1 MQRIVYLDGQ
11 YINEN
16 DAKISI
22 FDRGFL
28 FGDAVYE
35 VTAVINGKLIENE
48 GHMLRLQRSCSEL
61 QIALPVTVEEITSIQ
76 EELIKSNQLD
86 EGGIYLQ
93 ISRGSAGDR
102 DFGYPGA
109 DVKPTLVL
117 FTQARDLLNS
127 PKATKGIK
135 VITTEDIRWKRRDIK
150 TVGLLAP
157 CMAKQGA
164 LDKHVDDAWLVE
176 DGYITEGS
184 SNNAYIVTT
193 EGVLVTR
200 PLSNDILHG
209 ITRKA
214 LLELAEK
221 EKIKIEERLF
231 TAEEAYQANEA
242 FVSSAT
248 TFVWPVIEI
257 DGKKIGSGKP
267 GTVAMKLREIYIELA
282 TQTAELKDGSKPF
295 NKERLD
301 TQRLAI

>member
-1 MQRIVYLDGQ
+1 MERIVYLDGE
-11 YINEN
+11 YIKETE
-16 DAKISI
+16 AKVSI

-28 FGDAVYE
+28 FADAVYE
-35 VTAVINGKLIENE
+35 VTAVINGKLVDNE
-48 GHMLRLQRSCSEL
+48 GHMIRLQRSCSEL
-61 QIALPVTVEEITSIQ
+61 QIEMPATAEEITEIQ
-76 EELIKSNQLD
+76 KELIKANDLQ

-102 DFGYPGA
+102 DFGYPT

-117 FTQARDLLNS
+117 FTQARELLNS
-127 PKATKGIK
+127 PKATKGMK
-135 VITTEDIRWKRRDIK
+135 VITTDDIRWKRRDIK

-164 LDKHVDDAWLVE
+164 LNKQADDAWLVE

-184 SNNAYIVTT
+184 SNNAYIVTNDD
-193 EGVLVTR
+193 VLVTR

-221 EKIKIEERLF
+221 SEIKIEERLF
-231 TAEEAYQANEA
+231 TAEEAYQAKEA

-248 TFVWPVIEI
+248 TFVWPVVEI
-257 DGKKIGSGKP
+257 DGNAIGSGKP
-267 GTVAMKLREIYIELA
+267 GTIANKLREIYIELA
-282 TQTAELKDGSKPF
+282 TETAE
-295 NKERLD
+295 
-301 TQRLAI
+301 

>member
-1 MQRIVYLDGQ
+1 MGRIVYLDGQ
-11 YINEN
+11 YLAENE
-16 DAKISI
+16 AKISI

-35 VTAVINGKLIENE
+35 VTAVINSKLVDNE
-48 GHMLRLQRSCSEL
+48 GHMIRLQRSCNEL
-61 QIALPVTVEEITSIQ
+61 QIELPVTLAEITNIQ
-76 EELIKSNQLD
+76 KELIKKNALN

-102 DFGYPGA
+102 DFGYPEN
-109 DVKPTLVL
+109 VKPTLVL
-117 FTQARDLLNS
+117 FTQARELLNS
-127 PKATKGIK
+127 PKATKGMK
-135 VITTEDIRWKRRDIK
+135 VMTTEDIRWKRRDIK

-164 LDKHVDDAWLVE
+164 IDKKVDDAWLVE

-184 SNNAYIVTT
+184 SNNAYIVTQD
-193 EGVLVTR
+193 GVLVTR

-221 EKIKIEERLF
+221 ESIKIEERLF
-231 TAEEAYQANEA
+231 TPEEAYQSSEA

-257 DGKKIGSGKP
+257 DGHTIGDGKP
-267 GTVAMKLREIYIELA
+267 GNVAKKLREIYIELA
-282 TQTAELKDGSKPF
+282 TKTAE
-295 NKERLD
+295 
-301 TQRLAI
+301 

>member
-1 MQRIVYLDGQ
+1 MERTVYLDGE
-11 YINEN
+11 YLNETE
-16 DAKISI
+16 AKVSI

-35 VTAVINGKLIENE
+35 VTAVINGKLVDNE
-48 GHMLRLQRSCSEL
+48 GHMIRLQRSCNEL
-61 QIALPVTVEEITSIQ
+61 QIDLPATLEEITEIQ
-76 EELIKSNQLD
+76 KELVKRNQLN

-102 DFGYPGA
+102 DFGYPT

-117 FTQARDLLNS
+117 FTQARELLNS
-127 PKATKGIK
+127 PKAVKGMK
-135 VITTEDIRWKRRDIK
+135 VITTADIRWKRRDIK

-164 LDKHVDDAWLVE
+164 LDKKVDDAWLVE

-184 SNNAYIVTT
+184 SNNAYIVTN
-193 EGVLVTR
+193 EDVLVTR

-214 LLELAEK
+214 LLELAEN
-221 EKIKIEERLF
+221 EDIKIEERLF
-231 TAEEAYQANEA
+231 TAEEAYQAKEA

-248 TFVWPVIEI
+248 TFVWPVVEI
-257 DGKKIGSGKP
+257 DSNTIGSGKP
-267 GTVAMKLREIYIELA
+267 GTVANKLRDIYIELA
-282 TQTAELKDGSKPF
+282 TQTAE
-295 NKERLD
+295 
-301 TQRLAI
+301 

>member
-1 MQRIVYLDGQ
+1 MGRIVYLDGQ
-11 YINEN
+11 YIKE
-16 DAKISI
+16 DEAKVSI

-35 VTAVINGKLIENE
+35 VTAVINGKLVDNE
-48 GHMLRLQRSCSEL
+48 GHMVRLKRSCDEL
-61 QIALPVTVEEITSIQ
+61 QIALPVTIEEITKIQ
-76 EELIKSNQLD
+76 KELIKENQLN

-102 DFGYPGA
+102 DFGYPA
-109 DVKPTLVL
+109 DVTPTLVL
-117 FTQARDLLNS
+117 FTQARALLNS
-127 PKATKGIK
+127 PKATKGMK
-135 VITTEDIRWKRRDIK
+135 VMTTADIRWKRRDIK

-164 LDKHVDDAWLVE
+164 LDKNLDDAWLIE

-184 SNNAYIVTT
+184 SNNAYIVTQ
-193 EGVLVTR
+193 EGALVTR

-214 LLELAEK
+214 LLALAEK
-221 EKIKIEERLF
+221 ENITIEERLF
-231 TAEEAYQANEA
+231 TAEEAYKASEA

-257 DGKKIGSGKP
+257 DGHTIGDGKP
-267 GTVAMKLREIYIELA
+267 GNVAKKLREIYIELA
-282 TQTAELKDGSKPF
+282 TKTAE
-295 NKERLD
+295 
-301 TQRLAI
+301 

>member
-1 MQRIVYLDGQ
+1 MQRTVYLDGE
-11 YINEN
+11 YIKESE
-16 DAKISI
+16 AKVSI

-35 VTAVINGKLIENE
+35 VTAVINGKLIDNE

-61 QIALPVTVEEITSIQ
+61 QIALPVTTDEITTIQ
-76 EELIKSNQLD
+76 KELIKSNKLN

-102 DFGYPGA
+102 DFGYPA
-109 DVKPTLVL
+109 NVTPTLVL

-127 PKATKGIK
+127 PKATKGMK

-150 TVGLLAP
+150 SVGLLAP

-164 LDKHVDDAWLVE
+164 LDKQVDDAWLVE

-184 SNNAYIVTT
+184 SNNAYIVTK

-221 EKIKIEERLF
+221 EQIKVEERAF
-231 TAEEAYQANEA
+231 TAQEAYQAEEA

-248 TFVWPVIEI
+248 TFVWPVVEI
-257 DGKKIGSGKP
+257 DGKTIGSGKP
-267 GTVAMKLREIYIELA
+267 GAVAMKLREIYIELA
-282 TQTAELKDGSKPF
+282 TQTA
-295 NKERLD
+295 
-301 TQRLAI
+301 A

>member
-1 MQRIVYLDGQ
+1 MQRIVYLDGEF
-11 YINEN
+11 IKESE
-16 DAKISI
+16 AKVSI

-35 VTAVINGKLIENE
+35 VTAVLNGKLVDNE
-48 GHMLRLQRSCSEL
+48 GHMIRLQRSCSEL
-61 QIALPVTVEEITSIQ
+61 QIALPVSLQQITDIQ
-76 EELIKSNQLD
+76 KKLIELNQLN

-102 DFGYPGA
+102 DFGYPQN
-109 DVKPTLVL
+109 VTPTLVL

-127 PKATKGIK
+127 PKAVKGMK

-164 LDKHVDDAWLVE
+164 LDKQVDDAWLVE

-184 SNNAYIVTT
+184 SNNAYIVTG
-193 EGVLVTR
+193 EGVLITR

-214 LLELAEK
+214 LLALAEQAD
-221 EKIKIEERLF
+221 IQVEERSF
-231 TAEEAYQANEA
+231 TAEEAYQADEA

-257 DGKKIGSGKP
+257 DGKTIGTGKP
-267 GTVAMKLREIYIELA
+267 GKVAMKLREIYIELA
-282 TQTAELKDGSKPF
+282 TRTAE
-295 NKERLD
+295 
-301 TQRLAI
+301 

>member
-1 MQRIVYLDGQ
+1 MGRIVYLDGQ
-11 YINEN
+11 YLKE
-16 DAKISI
+16 DEAKVSI

-35 VTAVINGKLIENE
+35 VTAVINGKLVDND
-48 GHMLRLQRSCSEL
+48 GHMIRLQRSCNEL
-61 QIALPVTVEEITSIQ
+61 QIELPVALTEITAIQ
-76 EELIKSNQLD
+76 KELIKQNALN

-102 DFGYPGA
+102 DFGYPEN
-109 DVKPTLVL
+109 VKPTLVL
-117 FTQARDLLNS
+117 FTQARELLNS
-127 PKATKGIK
+127 PKATKGMK

-164 LDKHVDDAWLVE
+164 IEKQVDDAWLVE

-184 SNNAYIVTT
+184 SNNAYIVTQD
-193 EGVLVTR
+193 GVLVTR

-221 EKIKIEERLF
+221 ESIKIEERLF
-231 TAEEAYQANEA
+231 TAEEAYQAAEA

-257 DGKKIGSGKP
+257 DGHTIGDGKP
-267 GTVAMKLREIYIELA
+267 GNVAKKLREIYIELA
-282 TQTAELKDGSKPF
+282 TKTAE
-295 NKERLD
+295 
-301 TQRLAI
+301 

>member
-1 MQRIVYLDGQ
+1 MQRIVYLDGE
-11 YINEN
+11 YIKENE
-16 DAKISI
+16 AKVSI

-35 VTAVINGKLIENE
+35 VTAVINGKLVDNE

-61 QIALPVTVEEITSIQ
+61 QIELPATLEEITAIQ
-76 EELIKSNQLD
+76 KELVKLNQLN
-86 EGGIYLQ
+86 EGGVYLQ

-102 DFGYPGA
+102 DFGYPV

-117 FTQARDLLNS
+117 FTQARSLLDS
-127 PKATKGIK
+127 PKAVKGMK

-164 LDKHVDDAWLVE
+164 LEQQADDAWLVE

-184 SNNAYIVTT
+184 SNNAYIVTNDD
-193 EGVLVTR
+193 VLVTR

-214 LLELAEK
+214 LLELAEQAQ
-221 EKIKIEERLF
+221 IEVQERPF

-248 TFVWPVIEI
+248 TFVWPVVEI
-257 DGKKIGSGKP
+257 DGNTIGTGKP
-267 GTVAMKLREIYIELA
+267 GTVAKKLRDIYIELA
-282 TQTAELKDGSKPF
+282 TQTAE
-295 NKERLD
+295 
-301 TQRLAI
+301 

>member
-1 MQRIVYLDGQ
+1 MERIVYLDGE
-11 YINEN
+11 YIKETA
-16 DAKISI
+16 AKVSI

-35 VTAVINGKLIENE
+35 VTAVINGKLVDNE
-48 GHMLRLQRSCSEL
+48 GHMARLQRSCSEL
-61 QIALPVTVEEITSIQ
+61 QIALPVTVEEITEIQ
-76 EELIKSNQLD
+76 KELIKANQLT

-102 DFGYPGA
+102 DFGYPV

-117 FTQARDLLNS
+117 FTQARNLLDS
-127 PKATKGIK
+127 PKATKGMK
-135 VITTEDIRWKRRDIK
+135 VITTQDIRWKRRDIK

-164 LDKHVDDAWLVE
+164 LDKNVDDAWLVE
-176 DGYITEGS
+176 EGYITEGS
-184 SNNAYIVTT
+184 SNNAYIVTNDGT
-193 EGVLVTR
+193 LVTR

-214 LLELAEK
+214 LLELAEQA
-221 EKIKIEERLF
+221 EIKVEERPF
-231 TAEEAYQANEA
+231 TAEEAYQASEA

-257 DGKKIGSGKP
+257 DGKTIGNGKP
-267 GTVAMKLREIYIELA
+267 GTIANKLREIYIELA
-282 TQTAELKDGSKPF
+282 TQEA
-295 NKERLD
+295 
-301 TQRLAI
+301 

>member
-1 MQRIVYLDGQ
+1 MQRIVYLDGK
-11 YINEN
+11 YIKEN
-16 DAKISI
+16 DAKVSI

-35 VTAVINGKLIENE
+35 VTAVINGKLVDNE
-48 GHMLRLQRSCSEL
+48 GHMLRLQRSCAEL
-61 QIALPVTVEEITSIQ
+61 QIALPVTLEEITDIQ
-76 EELIKSNQLD
+76 KELIQANQLN

-93 ISRGSAGDR
+93 VSRGSAGDR
-102 DFGYPGA
+102 DFGYPA

-117 FTQARDLLNS
+117 FTQARNLLNS
-127 PKATKGIK
+127 PKALKGMK

-157 CMAKQGA
+157 CMAKQSA
-164 LDKHVDDAWLVE
+164 LDKQVDDAWLVE

-184 SNNAYIVTT
+184 SNNAYIVTND
-193 EGVLVTR
+193 GVLVTR

-214 LLELAEK
+214 LLELAQQAQ
-221 EKIKIEERLF
+221 IQVEERPF
-231 TAEEAYQANEA
+231 TAQEAYLADEA

-257 DGKKIGSGKP
+257 DGKKIGTGKP
-267 GTVAMKLREIYIELA
+267 GAVATKLRDIYIELA
-282 TQTAELKDGSKPF
+282 TQTEDDL
-295 NKERLD
+295 
-301 TQRLAI
+301 

>member
-1 MQRIVYLDGQ
+1 MGRIVYLDGQ
-11 YINEN
+11 YIKE
-16 DAKISI
+16 DEAKVSI

-35 VTAVINGKLIENE
+35 VTAVINGKLVDND
-48 GHMLRLQRSCSEL
+48 GHMVRLQRSCDEL
-61 QIALPVTVEEITSIQ
+61 QISLPVTLEEITKIQ
-76 EELIKSNQLD
+76 KQLIKDNALN

-102 DFGYPGA
+102 DFGYPA
-109 DVKPTLVL
+109 DVTPTLVL
-117 FTQARDLLNS
+117 FTQARELLNS
-127 PKATKGIK
+127 PKATKGMK
-135 VITTEDIRWKRRDIK
+135 VMTTADIRWKRRDIK

-164 LDKHVDDAWLVE
+164 LDKNLDDAWLIE

-184 SNNAYIVTT
+184 SNNAYIVTN

-214 LLELAEK
+214 LLELAKK
-221 EKIKIEERLF
+221 EDIKIEERLF

-257 DGKKIGSGKP
+257 DGHTIGSGKP
-267 GTVAMKLREIYIELA
+267 GKIANKLREIYIELA
-282 TQTAELKDGSKPF
+282 TKTAE
-295 NKERLD
+295 
-301 TQRLAI
+301 